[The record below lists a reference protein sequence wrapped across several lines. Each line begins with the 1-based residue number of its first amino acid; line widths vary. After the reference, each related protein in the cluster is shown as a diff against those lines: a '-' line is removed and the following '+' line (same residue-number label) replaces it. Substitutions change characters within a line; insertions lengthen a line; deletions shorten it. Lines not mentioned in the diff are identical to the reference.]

1 MKQITGRIDSEKR
14 VGKET
19 YIRGLLDITSFLV
32 VELKDLMKEENRYF
46 GVIPKYFT
54 SLYDSY
60 SKIDSTIHD
69 ESEIVELGRIL
80 YLFKP
85 ILISQYRWLKNKL
98 SPADADIVLINKLL
112 GIVSDIKGDSYYQ
125 HQEELDEISS
135 IIGRMFKYIRND
147 NKNNSLFLL
156 SETIKNCMSSGYTG
170 KYPLDKFSLGEYKKE
185 KEILQNTENRLGQNN
200 IVEEIS
206 L

>member
-1 MKQITGRIDSEKR
+1 MKQLTNRVEPGKKVTKEIYIKGLIDITG
-14 VGKET
+14 
-19 YIRGLLDITSFLV
+19 FLV

-46 GVIPKYFT
+46 GVVPKYFS
-54 SLYDSY
+54 SLYNSY
-60 SKIDSTIHD
+60 TKISEEIQSED
-69 ESEIVELGRIL
+69 EIEEYARLL

-85 ILISQYRWLKNKL
+85 VLISQYRWLKNKL

-112 GIVSDIKGDSYYQ
+112 DIIFDIKGDSYYSCQ
-125 HQEELDEISS
+125 SELDEIVQV
-135 IIGRMFKYIRND
+135 IGKMFKYIRND
-147 NKNNSLFLL
+147 NKNNPLFIL
-156 SETIKNCMSSGYTG
+156 SETIKGCMSHGYTG
-170 KYPLDKFSLGEYKKE
+170 KYPLDKFGLKEYKKE